1 MTKSFLLLAAI
12 FILTGGAIGGAFVG
26 GMILGQN
33 RAESDTPATAQL
45 TMPAGASG
53 QAAAIQQFAR
63 DIPLDEDGNPDFAAI
78 RQMAQAQGSGL
89 PTPPGRTPTA
99 STDADTDSDV
109 DASAAGDADL
119 QAAAPEF
126 FGRAIGGLVGTL
138 FGGEGATFG
147 SIDSIDDDVIII
159 NGPAG
164 PVEIATDEDT
174 LIFSDEGDVEDLE
187 EGMTIAA
194 LGVANEEIGQLKAVA
209 IILLPELFANFPA
222 DGLFPGISE
231 EFPRRQPGTR

>member
-12 FILTGGAIGGAFVG
+12 FILAGGAIGGAFVG
-26 GMILGQN
+26 GMIIGQN

-63 DIPLDEDGNPDFAAI
+63 DIPLDEDGNPDFAAL
-78 RQMAQAQGSGL
+78 RQIAQAQGSGL

-99 STDADTDSDV
+99 STDADT
-109 DASAAGDADL
+109 SAAGEVAL
-119 QAAAPEF
+119 EAAAPEF
-126 FGRAIGGLVGTL
+126 FGRAIGGLVGSL

-147 SIDSIDDDVIII
+147 SIDSIDDDVITIA
-159 NGPAG
+159 GPAG

-174 LIFSDEGDVEDLE
+174 LIFSDQGDVEDLE

-194 LGVANEEIGQLKAVA
+194 LGVANEETGQLEAVA
-209 IILLPELFANFPA
+209 IIVLPELFANFPA
-222 DGLFPGISE
+222 EGAFPGISG
-231 EFPRRQPGTR
+231 EFPRRQPGTRP

>member
-12 FILTGGAIGGAFVG
+12 FILVGGSIGGAFVG
-26 GMILGQN
+26 GMIVGEN
-33 RAESDTPATAQL
+33 RAENQTPATAQL

-53 QAAAIQQFAR
+53 QAAAIQQLVR
-63 DIPLDEDGNPDFAAI
+63 DIPLDEDGNPDFATL

-99 STDADTDSDV
+99 STDSDV
-109 DASAAGDADL
+109 DSSTDAEDADL

-126 FGRAIGGLVGTL
+126 FGRAIGGLVASL

-147 SIDSIDDDVIII
+147 SIDSIDDDVITIA
-159 NGPAG
+159 GPAG
-164 PVEIATDEDT
+164 PVEIATDDDT
-174 LIFSDEGDVEDLE
+174 LIFSDEGDVDDLE

-194 LGVANEEIGQLKAVA
+194 LGVTDEEAAQLEAVA
-209 IILLPELFANFPA
+209 IIVLPELFANFPA
-222 DGLFPGISE
+222 DGPFPGIGG
-231 EFPRRQPGTR
+231 EFPRPQGGRRP